1 MPRRCW
7 CTAEQKQQEPSRI
20 SVECVNAGIIKD
32 RRRVWRMLQEL
43 VIKVPAPFKGQ
54 PDVGFSTRY
63 PAQPAQAPLK
73 DVPFIIEGPSGPM
86 RQLQSRLELFR
97 QKRSLIPD
105 APGEAYSWTD
115 LIPLN
120 DELFILAFRDESLAD
135 PAADL
140 DSEHRYIVNLV
151 RPLVF
156 PFLKDCVRIGELAL
170 RGNIVLA
177 VLDNTRVMAELE
189 LHRAQIVPR
198 NGSIVLDATDGGQR
212 RVRRAP
218 G

>member
-1 MPRRCW
+1 
-7 CTAEQKQQEPSRI
+7 
-20 SVECVNAGIIKD
+20 
-32 RRRVWRMLQEL
+32 MLQEL
-43 VIKVPAPFKGQ
+43 VIKVPAPFMG
-54 PDVGFSTRY
+54 PVDIGFSTRY

-86 RQLQSRLELFR
+86 RRLQARLELFR

-120 DELFILAFRDESLAD
+120 EELFILAFRDESLVDAQD
-135 PAADL
+135 DL
-140 DSEHRYIVNLV
+140 ASEQGFVVNLI

-170 RGNIVLA
+170 RDNITLA
-177 VLDNTRVMAELE
+177 VMHDSRVMAELE
-189 LHRAQIVPR
+189 LRRAQIVPR
-198 NGSIVLDATDGGQR
+198 NGSIVLTDLAAG
-212 RVRRAP
+212 
-218 G
+218 

>member
-1 MPRRCW
+1 
-7 CTAEQKQQEPSRI
+7 
-20 SVECVNAGIIKD
+20 
-32 RRRVWRMLQEL
+32 MLQEL
-43 VIKVPAPFKGQ
+43 VIKVPAPFMGRA
-54 PDVGFSTRY
+54 DVGFSTRY
-63 PAQPAQAPLK
+63 PAQPAQSPLK
-73 DVPFIIEGPSGPM
+73 DVPFFIEGPSGPM

-120 DELFILAFRDESLAD
+120 DELFILAFRDESLTDVPDAV
-135 PAADL
+135 

-170 RGNIVLA
+170 RDHIVLA
-177 VLDNTRVMAELE
+177 VLDHTGVTAEIE
-189 LHRAQIVPR
+189 LRRAQIVPR
-198 NGSIVLDATDGGQR
+198 NGSIVLGDAD
-212 RVRRAP
+212 AS
-218 G
+218 